1 MPKPIKALLFL
12 LAAGLLLALYLAF
25 GIVRIPK
32 ELASYE
38 RMDVVLFQYRGVLL
52 NPTIEQTV
60 IWRADEPEKFQAVVD
75 VISRPTYRAYL
86 DQYGASARGH
96 EGDAA
101 MYQIFIGN
109 WQESFLYTAYDDG
122 AIDINGTIVRYGPPF
137 SKGDSAMFDSIGQI
151 LVDWPV
157 ASAPRP

>member
-1 MPKPIKALLFL
+1 MSKPIKTLVFF

-38 RMDVVLFQYRGVLL
+38 RMGVVLLQYRGVFL
-52 NPTIEQTV
+52 NPTIEQAA
-60 IWRADEPEKFQAVVD
+60 ILRADEPEKFQAMVD
-75 VISRPTYRAYL
+75 LISSPAYRAYW
-86 DQYGASARGH
+86 DQYNAFARGH

-101 MYQIFIGN
+101 MYQIFMGN
-109 WQESFLYTAYDDG
+109 RQESFLYVVYDDG
-122 AIDINGTIVRYGPPF
+122 SIIVNGKYVRYGPPF
-137 SKGDSAMFDSIGQI
+137 SKGGSAMFDSIGQI

>member
-1 MPKPIKALLFL
+1 MSKPIKALLFL

-38 RMDVVLFQYRGVLL
+38 RMSVTLFQYRGVFL
-52 NPTIEQTV
+52 NPSIEQTT
-60 IWRADEPEKFQAVVD
+60 ILRAEDPEKFQAVLD
-75 VISRPTYRAYL
+75 MISRPTYRAYW
-86 DQYGASARGH
+86 DQNNVSARGH

-122 AIDINGTIVRYGPPF
+122 AIDVNGTIVRYGPPF
-137 SKGDSAMFDSIGQI
+137 SKGDSGMFDSIGQI
-151 LVDWPV
+151 LAD
-157 ASAPRP
+157 